1 MSVKH
6 ENLSSIFAPTAPK
19 PASEGTE
26 RGKKLAGLLP
36 PRQVTESAVQ
46 ASAPIPQ
53 ELPSSQPQTPTPKT
67 PAVSAAADS
76 EVKSKGVY
84 LPHDLLKVLK
94 TRTRGEMSTYTDM
107 LIDAFDAITDE
118 ALMEKISPQAAETG
132 MPGGMPRRRRTTDS
146 TKSGTQIQLRLDK
159 AQEDWL
165 TAKEK
170 AVGAPSRSALVT
182 MAYEM
187 YFESTPPKRRNH

>member
-1 MSVKH
+1 MSIKH
-6 ENLSSIFAPTAPK
+6 ENLSSIFAPTATK
-19 PASEGTE
+19 GAAEGTG

-36 PRQVTESAVQ
+36 PRAASESAGKVPEPTPQ
-46 ASAPIPQ
+46 A
-53 ELPSSQPQTPTPKT
+53 LPSSQPHT
-67 PAVSAAADS
+67 PAPKSTSASETTDS
-76 EVKSKGVY
+76 GVKSKGVY

-94 TRTRGEMSTYTDM
+94 ARTRGEMSTYTDM
-107 LIDAFDAITDE
+107 LIDAFDVITDE
-118 ALMEKISPQAAETG
+118 ALIEKISPQAAATG
-132 MPGGMPRRRRTTDS
+132 MAGGMPRRRRTTDS

-170 AVGAPSRSALVT
+170 SVGAPSRSALVT
-182 MAYEM
+182 MVYEM

>member
-1 MSVKH
+1 
-6 ENLSSIFAPTAPK
+6 
-19 PASEGTE
+19 
-26 RGKKLAGLLP
+26 
-36 PRQVTESAVQ
+36 
-46 ASAPIPQ
+46 
-53 ELPSSQPQTPTPKT
+53 
-67 PAVSAAADS
+67 
-76 EVKSKGVY
+76 
-84 LPHDLLKVLK
+84 
-94 TRTRGEMSTYTDM
+94 MSTYTDM